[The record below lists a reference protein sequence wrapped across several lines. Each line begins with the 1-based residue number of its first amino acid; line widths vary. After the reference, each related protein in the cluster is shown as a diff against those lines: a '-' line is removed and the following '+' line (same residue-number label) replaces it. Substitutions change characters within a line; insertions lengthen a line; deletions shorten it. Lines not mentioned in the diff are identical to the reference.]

1 MCAPATAT
9 PGASAAMKVE
19 VSDSVLIDDL
29 LESLRAARYNAVR
42 TSDTTVDVRSGW
54 LLPEELA
61 GRELDAYLRVW
72 ELRYPKA
79 WAARV
84 D

>member
-1 MCAPATAT
+1 
-9 PGASAAMKVE
+9 MKVE

-29 LESLRAARYNAVR
+29 LDSLRAARYIAVR
-42 TSDTTVDVRSGW
+42 TSDRTIDVKSGW

-61 GRELDAYLRVW
+61 GREVDAYLRIW
-72 ELRYPKA
+72 EIRYPRA